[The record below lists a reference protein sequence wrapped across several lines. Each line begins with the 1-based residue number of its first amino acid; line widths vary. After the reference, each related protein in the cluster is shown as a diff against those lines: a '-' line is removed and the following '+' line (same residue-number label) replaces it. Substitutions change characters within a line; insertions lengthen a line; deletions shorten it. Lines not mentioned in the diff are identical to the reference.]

1 MTASSLLRNT
11 ARDGLQ
17 ALDLSRHLRGMAEL
31 IELCFNVTL
40 DPGGRGLIREMMFL
54 SQAGPLLKLLDW
66 LPGSAPHWNEGYVW
80 LEAGRVV
87 GCASTQRAHRRSA
100 RWLIANVAVH
110 PDFRRQGIALALMR
124 ASLDHI
130 RDKGG
135 TEALLQVDDDNAG
148 AIALYQQLG
157 FRRATTQTV
166 WKRASQAPVPA
177 HYSSPFDVRL
187 RGASEWQA
195 QWQLAQQVR
204 PLGLQ
209 WNEPLEA
216 ATFRPG
222 FGQNLLAFFEGQTV
236 EHWIAESP
244 TARVAG
250 SLLINFNG
258 WSSDRLTLLVHPDF
272 VGQVERPLLVR
283 GLRRLGPRPWSI
295 AIEHPTEDEVTTA
308 HLRELAFQPGRTFRW
323 LLAEVK

>member
-11 ARDGLQ
+11 SRDGLQ

-40 DPGGRGLIREMMFL
+40 DPGGRGLIREMVFL

-66 LPGSAPHWNEGYVW
+66 IPGGQPYWNQGYVW

-87 GCASTQRAHRRSA
+87 GCASTQHAHLRSP

-110 PDFRRQGIALALMR
+110 PDYRRHGIALALMR
-124 ASLDHI
+124 ATLEHV

-135 TEALLQVDDDNAG
+135 TEVLLQVDDDNAG

-157 FRRATTQTV
+157 FRRVATQTL
-166 WKRASQAPVPA
+166 WKRASHAEVPA

-187 RGASEWQA
+187 RGANEWQA
-195 QWQLAQQVR
+195 QWQLAQRLR
-204 PLGLQ
+204 PFGLQ
-209 WNEPLEA
+209 WNQPLA
-216 ATFRPG
+216 STTFRPTL
-222 FGQNLLAFFEGQTV
+222 GQNLLAFFEGQTV
-236 EHWIAESP
+236 EHWIAEAHP
-244 TARVAG
+244 AHVAG

-258 WSSDRLTLLVHPDF
+258 WSSDTLTLLVHPDF
-272 VGQVERPLLVR
+272 AGQVERPLLVR
-283 GLRRLGPRPWSI
+283 GLRRLGTRPWSV
-295 AIEHPTEDEVTTA
+295 AIEHPTEDEATA
-308 HLRELAFQPGRTFRW
+308 GVLRELAFQPGRTFRW
-323 LLAEVK
+323 LVAEVK